1 MIHSALVF
9 FNVFNH
15 GLQAGIAGGGVGES
29 LGAGSPFTSY
39 TAAAVVYVLIASV
52 LITGLLLGAFLIIN
66 LGLLSKRQEDRVGH
80 RDPSDLGILK
90 TGLWPEEPEDTAVL
104 PAEESEEILVAS
116 QVISEKLEASKGA
129 VRGEFQRKQSEKGQE
144 KRTA

>member
-1 MIHSALVF
+1 MVHSALVF
-9 FNVFNH
+9 SGVFNH
-15 GLQAGIAGGGVGES
+15 GFQAVIAGGGVGES
-29 LGAGSPFTSY
+29 LGAGSPFTNY
-39 TAAAVVYVLIASV
+39 TAAAVVYVLIAGV

-90 TGLWPEEPEDTAVL
+90 TGVWPEEAEDSAVL

-116 QVISEKLEASKGA
+116 RVMSEKIKASKGA
-129 VRGEFQRKQSEKGQE
+129 ARGKRQRSQPEKGQK